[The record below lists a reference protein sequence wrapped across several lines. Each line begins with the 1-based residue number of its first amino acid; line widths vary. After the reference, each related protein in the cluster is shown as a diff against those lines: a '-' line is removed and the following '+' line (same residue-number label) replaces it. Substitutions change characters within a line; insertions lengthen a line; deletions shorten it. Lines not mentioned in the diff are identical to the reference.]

1 VLEKTLANPYQ
12 PASRNKQLLT
22 TDHLISMTR
31 GRGNLAKFFENPS
44 FNEPDL
50 RGVTLE
56 QLLTDLDKI
65 ADTQGFIATF
75 KRLKQEGVQVKG
87 TVAEIQQAARERTA
101 GGLEQINMPLE
112 SPLNGKQVTL
122 ADGTRV
128 TIKNT
133 SDVDV
138 VTRTHLVQVKI
149 GAGSVEL
156 HEVEVW
162 LLQAAELNRS
172 SGGTRRIGFRVDHG
186 AATEMGL
193 DATGRFPDG
202 STSNYK
208 RIFDKLKKDYGDI
221 FDIEVISFR

>member
-31 GRGNLAKFFENPS
+31 GRGNLKDIFIS
-44 FNEPDL
+44 RDL
-50 RGVTLE
+50 TERVPGLTAE
-56 QLLTDLDKI
+56 KLLTDLDKI
-65 ADTQGFIATF
+65 ADTQGFISTF
-75 KRLKQEGVQVKG
+75 KRLKQTGEQVKG

-101 GGLEQINMPLE
+101 GGLEQINMPLQ
-112 SPLNGKQVTL
+112 SPLNGTEVTL
-122 ADGTRV
+122 ADGKTV

-138 VTRTHLVQVKI
+138 VTRTHFIQVKV

-172 SGGTRRIGFRVDHG
+172 SGGTRRIRFRVDRG